1 MALPPTVQLG
11 NSGGI
16 ITLLNRSGLKVDGVA
31 YTEADAR
38 REGWTVV
45 F

>member
-1 MALPPTVQLG
+1 MALG
-11 NSGGI
+11 NSGGTI
-16 ITLLNRSGLKVDGVA
+16 SLLDASGAKVDGVA
-31 YTEADAR
+31 YTSAQA

>member
-1 MALPPTVQLG
+1 MALG
-11 NSGGI
+11 NSGGTI
-16 ITLLNRSGLKVDGVA
+16 SLLDVAGTKVDGVA
-31 YTEADAR
+31 YTAAQA